1 MTKERKTAV
10 REWLYITIGI
20 LIMTAGIY
28 FFKFPNHFSTGGV
41 TGIAIILGHYIP
53 SVTPA
58 TLVTIKVPAGSRYA
72 PKTGDEARVGFWAG
86 MMLLSGSGLAAAG
99 FGGRKQRKP
108 RRAVR
113 N

>member
-58 TLVTIKVPAGSRYA
+58 TLVTIINIGLLILGFLVLGRSFGIRIPMRAMTEKVR
-72 PKTGDEARVGFWAG
+72 
-86 MMLLSGSGLAAAG
+86 
-99 FGGRKQRKP
+99 
-108 RRAVR
+108 
-113 N
+113 